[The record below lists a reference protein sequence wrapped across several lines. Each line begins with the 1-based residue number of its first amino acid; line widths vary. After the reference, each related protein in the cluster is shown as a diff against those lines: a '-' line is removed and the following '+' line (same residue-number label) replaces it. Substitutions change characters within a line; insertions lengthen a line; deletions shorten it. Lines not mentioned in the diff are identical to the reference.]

1 MRCLLR
7 RHKGPAPPFRVG
19 SQKPE
24 FQLTFFGLPCP
35 RVRSNCSFEVKGKGI
50 VCCSFSI
57 LYFWTLWLMTRLL
70 IFNFKGKSKNFWNV
84 SPYLWPNWNTSPSP
98 GAWSKLFTENKFS
111 PPQER
116 TLGQPVQCWS
126 IAKNSSFLNHSRPWL
141 EYGLSSP
148 IHGWL
153 QLPLGRVSELGSVFR
168 GLKEK
173 VLETHSEQFFWGGCL
188 K

>member
-1 MRCLLR
+1 
-7 RHKGPAPPFRVG
+7 
-19 SQKPE
+19 
-24 FQLTFFGLPCP
+24 
-35 RVRSNCSFEVKGKGI
+35 
-50 VCCSFSI
+50 
-57 LYFWTLWLMTRLL
+57 MTRLL

-173 VLETHSEQFFWGGCL
+173 VLETHSERFFFWGGGDVWNNLYCSL
-188 K
+188 GYVCIFCFLLLLLTVELNLSWVLREVIGRV